1 MKKIIAMLSAAIL
14 LAMPLVSCAGET
26 AATTPAATTTEAPAT
41 TTAAT
46 TEPEPQ
52 PPFPLDGKTFVFLG
66 SSVTYGS
73 ASNGW
78 SMADY
83 IAEEFDCTVVKWAVS
98 GTTLVT
104 SNANSYVERMEKE
117 MRRQKKCDH
126 LIVQLSTNDA
136 SQNKP
141 LGRISNSMDKA
152 DFDTTTIIGAI
163 EYIIASAKE
172 KWGCEVSFY
181 TGTKYDSAAYY
192 SMVNALLDIQEKW
205 GIGVI
210 DLYNDPEMNAVSE
223 TDYKRYMANNGQDKI
238 HPTKI
243 GYKVWWGPKFAEH
256 LQQYQ

>member
-1 MKKIIAMLSAAIL
+1 M
-14 LAMPLVSCAGET
+14 
-26 AATTPAATTTEAPAT
+26 
-41 TTAAT
+41 
-46 TEPEPQ
+46 
-52 PPFPLDGKTFVFLG
+52 FLG

-73 ASNGW
+73 ASGGW

-104 SNANSYVERMEKE
+104 SNQNSYVQRMENQ
-117 MRRQKKCDH
+117 MRRQKVCDH

-141 LGRISNSMDKA
+141 LGTISNSMNKE

-163 EYIIASAKE
+163 EYIIATAKE
-172 KWGCEVSFY
+172 KWNCEVSFY
-181 TGTKYDSAAYY
+181 TGTKYDSTAYY
-192 SMVNALLDIQEKW
+192 NMVNALLDIQEKW

-210 DLYNDPEMNAVSE
+210 DLYNDPEMNAVSDR
-223 TDYKRYMANNGQDKI
+223 DYSRYMSDPI
-238 HPTKI
+238 HPTKV
-243 GYKVWWGPKFAEH
+243 GYKLWWGPKFAEH

>member
-1 MKKIIAMLSAAIL
+1 MKKIIAMLSALVL
-14 LAMPLVSCAGET
+14 LATPLISCSGDTTEITSAG
-26 AATTPAATTTEAPAT
+26 TTEAPAT

-46 TEPEPQ
+46 TVPEPQ

-104 SNANSYVERMEKE
+104 SNSNSYVERMERE

-136 SQNKP
+136 SQKKP
-141 LGRISNSMDKA
+141 LGTISNSMDKE
-152 DFDTTTIIGAI
+152 DFDTTTVIGAI
-163 EYIIASAKE
+163 EYIIATAKE
-172 KWGCEVSFY
+172 KWNCEVSFY
-181 TGTKYDSAAYY
+181 TGTKYDSAEYY
-192 SMVNALLDIQEKW
+192 NMVNALLDIQEKW

-210 DLYNDPEMNAVSE
+210 DLYNDPEMNAVS
-223 TDYKRYMANNGQDKI
+223 TRDYNRYMANNGQDKI

>member
-1 MKKIIAMLSAAIL
+1 MKKTFSL
-14 LAMPLVSCAGET
+14 LAALLLLSTSLLSCGGAAVS
-26 AATTPAATTTEAPAT
+26 TTVATTTEAPGAT
-41 TTAAT
+41 TTVPEPEP
-46 TEPEPQ
+46 EPEPQ

-83 IAEEFDCTVVKWAVS
+83 IGENFDCEIVKWAVS

-104 SNANSYVERMEKE
+104 SNSNSYVERMENQMK
-117 MRRQKKCDH
+117 RQKKCDH
-126 LIVQLSTNDA
+126 FIVQLSTNDA

-141 LGRISNSMDKA
+141 LGTISDSMNKE

-172 KWGCEVSFY
+172 KWNCEVSFY
-181 TGTKYDSAAYY
+181 TGTKYSSTPYFN
-192 SMVNALLDIQEKW
+192 MVNALLEIKEKW

-210 DLYNDPEMNAVSE
+210 DLYNDPEMNAVS
-223 TDYKRYMANNGQDKI
+223 TRDYDRYMSDSI

-243 GYKVWWGPKFAEH
+243 GYEQWWGPKFVEH